1 MGSVIIEPVL
11 LLKLEH
17 AGVIDNLKACAG
29 LQGWIRH
36 KPVSQLKTYKSLWK
50 QRTQ

>member
-29 LQGWIRH
+29 LQG
-36 KPVSQLKTYKSLWK
+36 
-50 QRTQ
+50 